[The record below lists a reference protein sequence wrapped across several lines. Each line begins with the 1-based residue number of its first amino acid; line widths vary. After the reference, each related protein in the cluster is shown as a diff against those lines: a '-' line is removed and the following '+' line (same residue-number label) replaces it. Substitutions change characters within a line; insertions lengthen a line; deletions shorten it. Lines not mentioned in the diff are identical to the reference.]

1 MSLTLEVSDNLHLLL
16 GIPRDQLEKR
26 LRLELAV
33 DLYAQNLLSMGKAAD
48 VAGLNRFNFNDI
60 LAERNI
66 PMHYGQKE
74 LEEDLDFARV
84 DNLFAKTNLVT
95 DTDSGCGGNSSNA
108 GTLTH

>member
-16 GIPRDQLEKR
+16 GIPRDQLEKH

-33 DLYAQNLLSMGKAAD
+33 ALYAQNLLSMGKAAD

-60 LAERNI
+60 LAGRNI

-95 DTDSGCGGNSSNA
+95 DTVSGCGGNSSNA